1 MFQGKKCDMDS
12 YYENISFTEA
22 VSEDID
28 LWKVKIASLDSRL
41 KQRPYLGG

>member
-1 MFQGKKCDMDS
+1 MDS

-22 VSEDID
+22 VSEYMYID